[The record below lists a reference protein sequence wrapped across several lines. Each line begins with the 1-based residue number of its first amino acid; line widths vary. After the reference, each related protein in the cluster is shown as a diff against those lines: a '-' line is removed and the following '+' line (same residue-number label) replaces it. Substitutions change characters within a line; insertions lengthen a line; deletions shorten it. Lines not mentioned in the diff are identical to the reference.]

1 MRSAEHQSD
10 RADTEP
16 EEQEKR
22 VETGTHVELW
32 LRGNSPTCVRDA
44 QEEAYERLQRLQRAG
59 RIGSVTSHVW
69 EPIET
74 TPRATDPEH
83 TAMYRETMSKFRD
96 WANERGY
103 SLSPGFQTR
112 DTTAM
117 LADERWEEITP
128 PILCLAVYADD
139 TLTTVFPHADG
150 ECVHTVTDGLDRL
163 EAETEDPFV
172 GGAMA

>member
-1 MRSAEHQSD
+1 MRSAEQQSD

-16 EEQEKR
+16 KGQAER

-32 LRGNSPTCVRDA
+32 LRGNPPACVRDA
-44 QEEAYERLQRLQRAG
+44 QEEAYERLQRLKRAG
-59 RIGSVTSHVW
+59 RIPSVTSHVW

-83 TAMYRETMSKFRD
+83 TAVYRETISEFRD

-103 SLSPGFQTR
+103 SLCPGFQTR
-112 DTTAM
+112 DMTPM
-117 LADERWEEITP
+117 LADESREEIVP
-128 PILCLAVYADD
+128 PILCLAVYVDD